1 MRPKR
6 PVKCLIRL
14 AATAS
19 SSCVLLTASEC
30 ELTARRLLVCKL
42 RLSEGKRSIFYLHAS
57 LGMGF
62 SCGDSSVKLL
72 GIASLPKKLCQKE
85 IPPSPKKETPLPEGG
100 NCLTEVTLD
109 NANCRLSTLIPA
121 YYRPF
126 PHLLTRSR
134 LYLPYPPRSLLTAS
148 SSSFSLYSLFIPSS
162 FSLHSLF
169 HSLFILSLFP
179 LHPRLFPPIPAF
191 PHPFPT
197 YRFFPLVSSL
207 RLMLVKRL

>member
-1 MRPKR
+1 
-6 PVKCLIRL
+6 
-14 AATAS
+14 
-19 SSCVLLTASEC
+19 
-30 ELTARRLLVCKL
+30 
-42 RLSEGKRSIFYLHAS
+42 
-57 LGMGF
+57 MGF

-121 YYRPF
+121 YSRLSTLIPAYYRPF

-148 SSSFSLYSLFIPSS
+148 SSSFPFHSLFIPSS
-162 FSLHSLF
+162 FPLHSLF
-169 HSLFILSLFP
+169 ILSSFSLYSLFILSLFP
-179 LHPRLFPPIPAF
+179 LHSRLFPPIPAF